1 MNKVILIGRLTR
13 DPDMSDTQSGKRMAR
28 YTLAVDGYNDTDF
41 ISIVAFDKNAE
52 FVEKY
57 LFKGK
62 RILVEGKIK
71 TGSKEKD
78 GQKVYYTNVV
88 VDHHEFVDNKSDQ
101 NQNGIVQNGTINDN
115 EFVPLPDDAGE
126 EFPF

>member
-1 MNKVILIGRLTR
+1 MNKSFLIGRLTR
-13 DPDMSDTQSGKRMAR
+13 DPDMSDTPSGKRMAR
-28 YTLAVDGYNDTDF
+28 YTLAVDAYNDTDF

-52 FVEKY
+52 FAEKY

-88 VDHHEFVDNKSDQ
+88 VDRHEFVDNKSDQ